1 MGSIEKLR
9 HGLGVAM
16 FSLGERT
23 CSESVST
30 SFTCMISAKYCLHF
44 LEFFVKKGERSFVRD
59 FFGPSKFG
67 LFGLFFNRAQAKKC
81 KLTKRQKKNKN
92 KQ

>member
-23 CSESVST
+23 CSESVSA
-30 SFTCMISAKYCLHF
+30 SFTCMISAKMLSSF
-44 LEFFVKKGERSFVRD
+44 SGVLRKKGGKVFRSRF
-59 FFGPSKFG
+59 
-67 LFGLFFNRAQAKKC
+67 LWAKQVWSFWTF
-81 KLTKRQKKNKN
+81 L
-92 KQ
+92 